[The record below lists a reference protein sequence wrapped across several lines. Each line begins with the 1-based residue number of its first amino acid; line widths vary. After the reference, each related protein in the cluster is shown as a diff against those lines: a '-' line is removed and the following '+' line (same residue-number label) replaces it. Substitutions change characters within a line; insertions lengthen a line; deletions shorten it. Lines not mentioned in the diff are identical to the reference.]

1 MDNSKPIIKNPLRL
15 IVNTTIVVFIILLI
29 AYIGAQVALAALP
42 NDSDN
47 LKRTELLRT
56 LSDNIRILSIFVFDF
71 VKPFLQLIIILIV
84 LEWLLNKFGLT
95 LNRDAVKFDWNVQ
108 TVIGVV
114 VIIAFSLAALSG
126 VPGASMLKDVALV
139 VVGFYFGTQK
149 KTNEI
154 IQGDTKIT
162 STEEHTNERV
172 ANKNG

>member
-1 MDNSKPIIKNPLRL
+1 MENPKTTLKNPLRL
-15 IVNTTIVVFIILLI
+15 IVNTTIIVFIILLI
-29 AYIGAQVALAALP
+29 TYVGAQVALTALP

-56 LSDNIRILSIFVFDF
+56 LSDNIRILSIFVFEF
-71 VKPFLQLIIILIV
+71 VRPFLQLIIILII
-84 LEWLLNKFGLT
+84 LEWLLNKFGLS
-95 LNRDAVKFDWNVQ
+95 LNRETVKFDWNVQ

-126 VPGASMLKDVALV
+126 VAGASMLKDVALV

-162 STEEHTNERV
+162 SSEEHTNERGI
-172 ANKNG
+172 KNE